1 MRNKKKPTQILRMK
15 RMERLARR
23 EKGVPYGQEIEQ
35 IYSKSFKFVRFGA
48 ICVISREATPFNP
61 MKRGM
66 SLYKQVPTERL
77 SGFGGF
83 LKNPRDFKSVESVK
97 SVRNKKAHTESTDD
111 MDGTPCEA

>member
-1 MRNKKKPTQILRMK
+1 MIKGSKQKSVKSVKSVRNKKLTRIARMT

-61 MKRGM
+61 MNLLNHPGGVC
-66 SLYKQVPTERL
+66 LYINK
-77 SGFGGF
+77 F
-83 LKNPRDFKSVESVK
+83 L
-97 SVRNKKAHTESTDD
+97 RNDWA
-111 MDGTPCEA
+111 DGADVNGVF

>member
-1 MRNKKKPTQILRMK
+1 MIRII

-61 MKRGM
+61 MNLPNHPEGVC
-66 SLYKQVPTERL
+66 LY
-77 SGFGGF
+77 
-83 LKNPRDFKSVESVK
+83 
-97 SVRNKKAHTESTDD
+97 RNKFLRND
-111 MDGTPCEA
+111 

>member
-1 MRNKKKPTQILRMK
+1 MINDKGEQKNLWNLWEIKKLTRIARMT

-61 MKRGM
+61 MNLLNHPKG
-66 SLYKQVPTERL
+66 VC
-77 SGFGGF
+77 F
-83 LKNPRDFKSVESVK
+83 KNEKMKEWK
-97 SVRNKKAHTESTDD
+97 NEGAALNEKW
-111 MDGTPCEA
+111 

>member
-1 MRNKKKPTQILRMK
+1 MFLYKQVPTERLSGFGGFLKSPRDFKSVESVKSVRNKKPTRIARMT

-61 MKRGM
+61 MNLLNHPKGIC
-66 SLYKQVPTERL
+66 
-77 SGFGGF
+77 F
-83 LKNPRDFKSVESVK
+83 KNEKMKE
-97 SVRNKKAHTESTDD
+97 
-111 MDGTPCEA
+111 